1 MVKLLV
7 VIITIMNDV
16 IRRGREG
23 VLPLVG
29 CWFNFQIVNS
39 LLINLH
45 ILLRYPT
52 PKFYFLMGPHAMP
65 VGIKT
70 WGQDDIMFKCT
81 KIFHL
86 FDKISG
92 NSGRH
97 FLQPSQPID
106 FQSIVIYVVLK
117 KPPMAHS
124 ISYVCKS
131 WCYQKN
137 LDIVKPIR
145 AEIHQ

>member
-65 VGIKT
+65 VRIKT
-70 WGQDDIMFKCT
+70 WGQDDIMFKST

-106 FQSIVIYVVLK
+106 FQSILIYGIIVIIKIPTAFRFHYSMSIILK
-117 KPPMAHS
+117 HLFQLFGQP
-124 ISYVCKS
+124 
-131 WCYQKN
+131 N
-137 LDIVKPIR
+137 R
-145 AEIHQ
+145 